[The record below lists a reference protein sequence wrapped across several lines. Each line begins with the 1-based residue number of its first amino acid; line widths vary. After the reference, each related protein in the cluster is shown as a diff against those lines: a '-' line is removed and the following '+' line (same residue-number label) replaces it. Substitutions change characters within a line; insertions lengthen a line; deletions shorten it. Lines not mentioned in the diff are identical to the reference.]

1 MPFEL
6 IFSQKD
12 ARVQLNISRGDAL
25 ENTWLFERLQE
36 RKAQIESLFGE
47 PLDWRLLPERKS
59 CQIVCSKAFDG
70 GNKEIWPAIIDWM
83 MDSMNRLEKAI
94 RPSLLELAME
104 LKQSGMITE
113 GEEE

>member
-1 MPFEL
+1 MQPNAEL
-6 IFSQKD
+6 YSAILK
-12 ARVQLNISRGDAL
+12 GDRQAVH
-25 ENTWLFERLQE
+25 RLKCRQ
-36 RKAQIESLFGE
+36 
-47 PLDWRLLPERKS
+47 
-59 CQIVCSKAFDG
+59 VAFDG